1 MSSIGQRG
9 RQYSVDK
16 RSKEV
21 NTPDMQGGSSDE
33 FYSRFLFDTLR
44 TAVLYLDQWGRVRSA
59 NEMAKRLFNDQYLS
73 GKTAL
78 EVLDYWDKPIHV
90 HQEILSVARTG
101 NSVTELVEKVVIDGQ
116 ERWFQTDKIAV
127 ENTTHGFNGV
137 VFTLDD
143 ITELKQHQL
152 SLAKSE
158 ANYRAFIQNSRDAI
172 WRIDIIQPIPLPN
185 SGEFIQYQAPLVESI
200 NKQAMMGDYNHTF
213 HELYRIDP
221 SVSFDGLPLRD
232 IPIKEKLLSV
242 EEFVE
247 CELQVNSKE
256 ITFVDNEH
264 KPRHLKLSAQGIIED
279 GCLVGIWGVTQDIT
293 ERREYIEQLEYQ
305 NTHDLL
311 TGLPN
316 RTLLQRLVENAIS
329 ELSANEKLI
338 FMIIDLDSF
347 KDVND
352 TLGHS
357 VGDQIIQ
364 EIGPRLEKVLED
376 IPSVIARLGGDEF
389 AIMLTGVEEVSAV
402 DHIGRLLL
410 SCIRQYFYV
419 DSTEIGSTEVEIRAS
434 VGVAVYPDQA
444 NDFSTL
450 LRYADVAMYCAKED
464 MSGVAFYNTE
474 RDAHSPKRLSLM
486 SELGKAIR
494 SSGLTLYFQPKISLS
509 DQRVVGV
516 EALSR
521 WIHPTMG
528 FISPAEFVPIAE
540 MTDLINDMTDW
551 VLNESL
557 RQIKEWRDRG
567 LEIAVAVNI
576 SARNLQQEGFCD
588 LVRELLARHELPA
601 SCLELEI
608 TESTIM
614 KHMEKTL
621 LVLKEL
627 NDMGIELS
635 IDDFGT
641 GYSSLAYLKRLP
653 VKRLKIDYSFIINM
667 MENEQDQVIV
677 SSTIHMA
684 HNLGLWVVAE
694 GVETE
699 QLQHRLAGMGCEQA
713 QGFHIARP
721 MPADELEEW
730 YYNFERLRMESSS

>member
-1 MSSIGQRG
+1 MSSFEQRG
-9 RQYSVDK
+9 RRYSVDN
-16 RSKEV
+16 RSEVV
-21 NTPDMQGGSSDE
+21 NTPEMQGGSPDE

-44 TAVLYLDQWGRVRSA
+44 TAVLYLDQWGRIRSA
-59 NEMAKRLFNDQYLS
+59 NEMAKNLFNDQHLS
-73 GKTAL
+73 GKTSL
-78 EVLDYWDKPIHV
+78 EVLGYWDKPIHV

-101 NSVTELVEKVVIDGQ
+101 NSVTELIEKVVIDGQ
-116 ERWFQTDKIAV
+116 ERWFQTDKLAV
-127 ENTTHGFNGV
+127 ENATHGFNGV

-172 WRIDIIQPIPLPN
+172 WRIDIIQPITLPN
-185 SGEFIQYQAPLVESI
+185 SGEFIQHQESLVASI
-200 NKQAMMGDYNHTF
+200 NKQAMMGDYNDTF

-232 IPIKEKLLSV
+232 IVIREKLLSV
-242 EEFVE
+242 EEFVV
-247 CELQVNSKE
+247 CELQVSRKE
-256 ITFVDNEH
+256 ITFLDDEG

-316 RTLLQRLVENAIS
+316 RTLLQQSVENAIG
-329 ELSANEKLI
+329 ELSENEKLI

-364 EIGPRLEKVLED
+364 QIGPRLHKVLQD
-376 IPSVIARLGGDEF
+376 NRSVIARLGGDEF

-402 DHIGRLLL
+402 DNIGRLLL

-419 DSTEIGSTEVEIRAS
+419 DNTEVEIRAS
-434 VGVAVYPDQA
+434 VGVATYPDQA
-444 NDFSTL
+444 SDFSTL

-464 MSGVAFYNTE
+464 MSGVAFYNPE

-494 SSGLTLYFQPKISLS
+494 SSSLTLYFQPKISLN
-509 DQRVVGV
+509 DQRIVGV

-528 FISPAEFVPIAE
+528 FISPAEFVPVAE

-588 LVRELLARHELPA
+588 LVRELLARHDVPA

-614 KHMEKTL
+614 KHMETTL

-653 VKRLKIDYSFIINM
+653 VKRLKIDYSFITNM
-667 MENEQDQVIV
+667 MDNEQDQVIV
-677 SSTIHMA
+677 SSTINMA

-699 QLQHRLAGMGCEQA
+699 QLQHRLADMGCEQA

-721 MPADELEEW
+721 MPANELEEW
-730 YYNFERLRMESSS
+730 HHNFERLRMVSNS

>member
-1 MSSIGQRG
+1 MKIMEHNER
-9 RQYSVDK
+9 RYSVDNRRDV
-16 RSKEV
+16 RSA
-21 NTPDMQGGSSDE
+21 PDTRGGNSDE

-59 NEMAKRLFNDQYLS
+59 NDMAKRLLNDPYLS
-73 GKTAL
+73 GKTSL
-78 EVLDYWDKPIHV
+78 EVLDYWENPINT

-101 NSVTELVEKVVIDGQ
+101 NSVTELVEKVVINGQ

-127 ENTTHGFNGV
+127 KNASHGFNGV

-172 WRIDIIQPIPLPN
+172 WRVDIIQPIKLPKM
-185 SGEFIQYQAPLVESI
+185 SVLDDTRRQLVDDI
-200 NKQAMMGDYNHTF
+200 NRQAMMGDYNHVF
-213 HELYRIDP
+213 HELYQLDASASI
-221 SVSFDGLPLRD
+221 DGLLFRD
-232 IPIKEKLLSV
+232 IPIKDNFFSV
-242 EEFVE
+242 EEFVD
-247 CELQVNSKE
+247 NAFHIDNKE
-256 ITFVDNEH
+256 TFF
-264 KPRHLKLSAQGIIED
+264 LSENGQSRYIRLSVQGIIED
-279 GCLVGIWGVTQDIT
+279 NHLIGIWGVTHDIT
-293 ERREYIEQLEYQ
+293 ERREYIAQLEYQ

-316 RTLLQRLVENAIS
+316 RILLQQSVERAID
-329 ELSANEKLI
+329 LTAPNDKLAL
-338 FMIIDLDSF
+338 MIIDLDSF

-352 TLGHS
+352 TLGHDA
-357 VGDQIIQ
+357 GDKIIQ
-364 EIGPRLEKVLED
+364 EIGPRLQTVLID
-376 IPSVIARLGGDEF
+376 TPSTIARLGGDEF
-389 AIMLTGVEEVSAV
+389 AVILTEVKSLAEVEE
-402 DHIGRLLL
+402 IGRLLL
-410 SCIRQYFYV
+410 SCIRQDFYV
-419 DSTEIGSTEVEIRAS
+419 DDTELEIRAS
-434 VGVAVYPDQA
+434 IGVALYPDQA
-444 NDFSTL
+444 DDFSTL

-464 MSGVAFYNTE
+464 MSGVAFYDTE

-486 SELGKAIR
+486 RELGKAIR
-494 SSGLTLYFQPKISLS
+494 KSGLTLYFQPKISLD
-509 DQRVVGV
+509 DQRIVGV

-521 WIHPTMG
+521 WVHPTMG

-540 MTDLINDMTDW
+540 MTDLINDMTCW

-557 RQIKEWRDRG
+557 RQIKEWRGRG
-567 LEIAVAVNI
+567 LVISVAVNV
-576 SARNLQQEGFCD
+576 SARNLVQENFCD
-588 LVRELLARHELPA
+588 TIREMLKRYDLPA

-627 NDMGIELS
+627 NEMGIDLS

-641 GYSSLAYLKRLP
+641 GYSSLAYLRRLP

-667 MENEQDQVIV
+667 IENEHDQVIV
-677 SSTIHMA
+677 SSTINMA
-684 HNLGLWVVAE
+684 HNLGLRVVAE
-694 GVETE
+694 GVET
-699 QLQHRLAGMGCEQA
+699 QALQARLGEMGCEQA

-721 MPADELEEW
+721 MPAKELESW
-730 YYNFERLRMESSS
+730 CHNFERERIVSSA

>member
-1 MSSIGQRG
+1 MKGVGKSER
-9 RQYSVDK
+9 RYSVHNRGDVL
-16 RSKEV
+16 S
-21 NTPDMQGGSSDE
+21 TPEMRGGNSDE

-59 NEMAKRLFNDQYLS
+59 NEMAKRLLDDPYLA

-78 EVLDYWDKPIHV
+78 EVLRDWDRPINA

-101 NSVTELVEKVVIDGQ
+101 SSVTGLVEKVVINGQ

-127 ENTTHGFNGV
+127 ENPSHGFNGV

-152 SLAKSE
+152 SLAKSQ
-158 ANYRAFIQNSRDAI
+158 ANYQAFIQSSRDAI
-172 WRIDIIQPIPLPN
+172 WRLDIIQPIAIPSENAFSAHRDALIEAVN
-185 SGEFIQYQAPLVESI
+185 HQS
-200 NKQAMMGDYNHTF
+200 MMGDYNHVFCT
-213 HELYRIDP
+213 LYGIDEA
-221 SVSFDGLPLRD
+221 SSLGGLAFSD
-232 IPIKEKLLSV
+232 IPIKDALLSV
-242 EEFVE
+242 DEFVDRRFHID
-247 CELQVNSKE
+247 NKE
-256 ITFVDNEH
+256 TVLLNH
-264 KPRHLKLSAQGIIED
+264 KGRLCHIKLSVQGIVED
-279 GCLVGIWGVTQDIT
+279 NCLVGIWGVTQDIT
-293 ERREYIEQLEYQ
+293 ERREYIEKLEYQ

-316 RTLLQRLVENAIS
+316 RSLLQQTVDQAINTMQPDDKLV
-329 ELSANEKLI
+329 

-357 VGDQIIQ
+357 VGDKIIQ
-364 EIGPRLEKVLED
+364 EIGPRLQQVLNEM
-376 IPSVIARLGGDEF
+376 PSEIARLGGDEF
-389 AIMLTGVEEVSAV
+389 AIMLPAIKNVEEVDA
-402 DHIGRLLL
+402 IGRLLL

-419 DSTEIGSTEVEIRAS
+419 GDTEVEIRAS
-434 VGVAVYPDQA
+434 VGVALYPDQA
-444 NDFSTL
+444 DDFSTL

-464 MSGVAFYNTE
+464 MSGIAFYDPE
-474 RDAHSPKRLSLM
+474 RDPHSPKRLSLM

-494 SSGLTLYFQPKISLS
+494 GSDLTLYFQPKISLLDNS
-509 DQRVVGV
+509 VVGV

-521 WIHPTMG
+521 WVHPTMG
-528 FISPAEFVPIAE
+528 FISPADFVPIAE
-540 MTDLINDMTDW
+540 MTDLINDMTCW

-557 RQIKEWRDRG
+557 RQIKEWQEQG
-567 LEIAVAVNI
+567 IHLSVAVNV
-576 SARNLQQEGFCD
+576 SARNLLQDNFCETI
-588 LVRELLARHELPA
+588 RQLLALYGLPA

-614 KHMEKTL
+614 KNMEKTL

-627 NDMGIELS
+627 NQMGIELS

-653 VKRLKIDYSFIINM
+653 VRRLKIDYSFIINM

-694 GVETE
+694 GVETKS
-699 QLQHRLAGMGCEQA
+699 LMNRLADMGCEQA

-721 MPADELEEW
+721 MPAQELEAW
-730 YYNFERLRMESSS
+730 YHSTERERMVSNS

>member
-1 MSSIGQRG
+1 MMKGVGKSER
-9 RQYSVDK
+9 RYSVHN
-16 RSKEV
+16 RSDV
-21 NTPDMQGGSSDE
+21 LNTPEMRGGNSDE

-59 NEMAKRLFNDQYLS
+59 NEMAKRLLDDPYLA

-78 EVLDYWDKPIHV
+78 EVLRDWDSPINA

-101 NSVTELVEKVVIDGQ
+101 SSVTELVEKVVINGQ

-127 ENTTHGFNGV
+127 ENPSHGFNGV

-152 SLAKSE
+152 SLAKSQ
-158 ANYRAFIQNSRDAI
+158 ANYQAFIQSSRDAI
-172 WRIDIIQPIPLPN
+172 WRIDIIQPIAIPSENTFSSHRDTLIEAVN
-185 SGEFIQYQAPLVESI
+185 HQS
-200 NKQAMMGDYNHTF
+200 MMGDYNHVFCT
-213 HELYRIDP
+213 LYGIDETT
-221 SVSFDGLPLRD
+221 SLDGLAFLD
-232 IPIKEKLLSV
+232 IPIKDTLLSV
-242 EEFVE
+242 DEFVDRRFHIDNKE
-247 CELQVNSKE
+247 TVLLNSE
-256 ITFVDNEH
+256 GQS
-264 KPRHLKLSAQGIIED
+264 RHIKLSVQGIVED
-279 GCLVGIWGVTQDIT
+279 NCLVGIWGVTQDIT
-293 ERREYIEQLEYQ
+293 ERREYIEKLEYQ

-316 RTLLQRLVENAIS
+316 RSLLQQTVDHAIDTMHPDDKLV
-329 ELSANEKLI
+329 

-357 VGDQIIQ
+357 VGDKIIQ
-364 EIGPRLEKVLED
+364 EIGPRLQQVLSET
-376 IPSVIARLGGDEF
+376 PSAIARLGGDEF
-389 AIMLTGVEEVSAV
+389 AIMLPEVKNVADV
-402 DHIGRLLL
+402 DEIGRLLL

-419 DSTEIGSTEVEIRAS
+419 GDTEVEIRAS
-434 VGVAVYPDQA
+434 VGVALYPDQA
-444 NDFSTL
+444 DDFSTL

-464 MSGVAFYNTE
+464 MSGIAFYDPE
-474 RDAHSPKRLSLM
+474 RDPHSPKRLSLM

-494 SSGLTLYFQPKISLS
+494 GSDLTLYFQPKISLLDNS
-509 DQRVVGV
+509 IVGV

-521 WIHPTMG
+521 WVHPTMG
-528 FISPAEFVPIAE
+528 FISPADFVPIAE
-540 MTDLINDMTDW
+540 MTDLINDMTCW

-557 RQIKEWRDRG
+557 RQIKEWQEQG
-567 LEIAVAVNI
+567 ITLSVAVNV
-576 SARNLQQEGFCD
+576 SARNLLQDNFCQT
-588 LVRELLARHELPA
+588 VRQLLELHDVPA

-614 KHMEKTL
+614 KNMEKTL

-627 NDMGIELS
+627 NQMGIELS

-653 VKRLKIDYSFIINM
+653 VRRLKIDYSFIINM

-694 GVETE
+694 GVETKRLME
-699 QLQHRLAGMGCEQA
+699 RLADMGCEQA

-721 MPADELEEW
+721 MPAKELETW
-730 YYNFERLRMESSS
+730 YHSTERERMVSNS

>member
-1 MSSIGQRG
+1 MSSLGQTG
-9 RQYSVDK
+9 RRYSVDK
-16 RSKEV
+16 RSEVV
-21 NTPDMQGGSSDE
+21 NTPDLQGGSSDE

-59 NEMAKRLFNDQYLS
+59 NDMAKRLFNDPHLS

-78 EVLDYWDKPIHV
+78 EVLSYWDKPIHV

-101 NSVTELVEKVVIDGQ
+101 NSVTELVEKVEIDGQ

-127 ENTTHGFNGV
+127 ENPQHGFNGV

-172 WRIDIIQPIPLPN
+172 WRIDIIQPIPLPVF
-185 SGEFIQYQAPLVESI
+185 GEFSPHKDALVASI
-200 NKQAMMGDYNHTF
+200 NKQAMMGDYNDVF
-213 HELYRIDP
+213 HELYCLDSSA
-221 SVSFDGLPLRD
+221 SVGGLPLRD
-232 IPIKEKLLSV
+232 ISIKEKLLSV

-247 CELQVNSKE
+247 NELQINNKV
-256 ITFVDNEH
+256 ITFLDNECQ
-264 KPRHLKLSAQGIIED
+264 PRHLKLSAQGVIEEE
-279 GCLVGIWGVTQDIT
+279 CLVGIWGVTQDIT

-316 RTLLQRLVENAIS
+316 RTSLQQSVESSIEVLS
-329 ELSANEKLI
+329 ENEKLI

-352 TLGHS
+352 TLGHD
-357 VGDQIIQ
+357 VGDKIIQ
-364 EIGPRLEKVLED
+364 EIGPRLQKVLQD
-376 IPSVIARLGGDEF
+376 TSSVIARLGGDEF
-389 AIMLTGVEEVSAV
+389 AIMLTGVEDIASIDRIA
-402 DHIGRLLL
+402 RLLL

-419 DSTEIGSTEVEIRAS
+419 NSPETSNTEVEIRAS
-434 VGVAVYPDQA
+434 VGVAIYPDQA
-444 NDFSTL
+444 DDFSTL

-464 MSGVAFYNTE
+464 MSGVAFYDTE

-494 SSGLTLYFQPKISLS
+494 GSDLTLYFQPKISLH
-509 DQRVVGV
+509 DQRIVGV

-521 WIHPTMG
+521 WVHPTMG
-528 FISPAEFVPIAE
+528 FISPAEFVPVAE

-588 LVRELLARHELPA
+588 MVRELLARHDLPA

-627 NDMGIELS
+627 NEMGIDLS

-699 QLQHRLAGMGCEQA
+699 ALQHQLAGMGCEQA

-721 MPADELEEW
+721 MPANELEEW
-730 YYNFERLRMESSS
+730 HHNFERLRMVSNS